1 MKRELVASLSKRQR
15 SIESG
20 EVPVVGVNRYQETA
34 PSPLETGVA
43 VEQVDADAEKRQIEA
58 LEGFRRAR
66 DSAAATRALDAIR
79 KAAREGENLMPASI
93 EAARAGVT
101 TGEWSDA
108 LRETFGEFR
117 APTGVTGRTI
127 GGGDAAELD
136 DVRRRV
142 QHAA

>member
-34 PSPLETGVA
+34 PSPLEMGVS

-58 LEGFRRAR
+58 LEGFRRTR
-66 DSAAATRALDAIR
+66 DAGAAARALDAVR
-79 KAAREGENLMPASI
+79 KAARDGENLMPVSI
-93 EAARAGVT
+93 DAARAGVT

-108 LRETFGEFR
+108 LREVFAEFR
-117 APTGVTGRTI
+117 
-127 GGGDAAELD
+127 
-136 DVRRRV
+136 
-142 QHAA
+142 